1 MTRMTPEQFRAM
13 VAGVL
18 IVGVTASAILIAAGL
33 LAALA
38 VGWQG
43 SLIGAAAAGGG
54 AAPTDFGGL
63 PERLARLEP
72 LSLSQLGLVVLVATP
87 VLRVTASIVGF
98 ALEGDRLY
106 TAITLAVLAILLFS
120 IFTVR

>member
-1 MTRMTPEQFRAM
+1 MTGMTPERFRTM
-13 VAGVL
+13 VSGVL
-18 IVGVTASAILIAAGL
+18 ILGVTTSAILIAAGFA
-33 LAALA
+33 AALA

-43 SLIGAAAAGGG
+43 SLVGAAAAGV
-54 AAPTDFGGL
+54 ASAPTDFGGL

-72 LSLSQLGLVVLVATP
+72 LSVSQLGLVVLLATP
-87 VLRVTASIVGF
+87 VLRVAASVVGF

-120 IFTVR
+120 IFTIR